1 MRPGDEAI
9 ELDCAAAR
17 LAASRC
23 CDGEGGDDGA
33 LERHLAGCPACC
45 EFAEAL
51 PSLAQAVRASV
62 AEPDGAALAALA
74 ARLLLRAGGQE
85 RAGWRGEHGEPPR
98 GRVLRWPRGARFAA
112 GLIGAALVGL
122 PAWALR
128 RGAVDGALAAGT
140 AAATDGVRA
149 APLVLAESA
158 WLAPLQGVALLPADA
173 SLVPWREALG
183 AEGGAR

>member
-51 PSLAQAVRASV
+51 PSLAQAVRTSV
-62 AEPDGAALAALA
+62 AEPDGVALAALE
-74 ARLLLRAGGQE
+74 ARLLLRAGGTGGKD
-85 RAGWRGEHGEPPR
+85 RAGERDGREE
-98 GRVLRWPRGARFAA
+98 GRVLRWPRLARLAA
-112 GLIGAALVGL
+112 GLLGAALVGL
-122 PAWALR
+122 PAWVAR
-128 RGAVDGALAAGT
+128 RGAADGSLAVELAGAASGAREST
-140 AAATDGVRA
+140 AARTE
-149 APLVLAESA
+149 PA

-173 SLVPWREALG
+173 SLVAWREALG
-183 AEGGAR
+183 AAGGVR